1 MTRLLFRSAGFG
13 LFSDFAPWSFSSPG
27 RLRPIRPPCTSA
39 GSVRLC
45 WFRSA
50 GSASTSPLPGPRH
63 RPSASP
69 LGASPFSPRCCGGV
83 HLGPRG
89 VAVFREPADPPA
101 TPPDLHP
108 CVLNAG
114 AARSL
119 AAVPWSYR
127 IYLVA
132 PLAPLPA
139 RFATVGEPGGW
150 TLVLITVT
158 FAMFL
163 LNTAKL
169 HSADLLRL
177 SRLIFEN
184 EELFPTLREG
194 KARPRPPTRPSAIF
208 SRP

>member
-1 MTRLLFRSAGFG
+1 M
-13 LFSDFAPWSFSSPG
+13 
-27 RLRPIRPPCTSA
+27 
-39 GSVRLC
+39 
-45 WFRSA
+45 
-50 GSASTSPLPGPRH
+50 
-63 RPSASP
+63 
-69 LGASPFSPRCCGGV
+69 
-83 HLGPRG
+83 
-89 VAVFREPADPPA
+89 
-101 TPPDLHP
+101 
-108 CVLNAG
+108 
-114 AARSL
+114 
-119 AAVPWSYR
+119 PWSYR